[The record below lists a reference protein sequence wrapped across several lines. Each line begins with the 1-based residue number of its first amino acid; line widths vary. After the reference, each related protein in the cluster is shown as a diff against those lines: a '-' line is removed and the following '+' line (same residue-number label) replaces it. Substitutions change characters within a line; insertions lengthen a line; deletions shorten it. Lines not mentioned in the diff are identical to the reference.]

1 MFGYVVRWAK
11 QLVLR
16 LVVEEIVADI
26 HAATGKV
33 VEAPAPF
40 LLSYEPPK
48 QAVKKANQPKK

>member
-16 LVVEEIVADI
+16 LVVEEIVAEVES
-26 HAATGKV
+26 ATGKTI
-33 VEAPAPF
+33 EAPAPF

-48 QAVKKANQPKK
+48 QPVKAGRAKK